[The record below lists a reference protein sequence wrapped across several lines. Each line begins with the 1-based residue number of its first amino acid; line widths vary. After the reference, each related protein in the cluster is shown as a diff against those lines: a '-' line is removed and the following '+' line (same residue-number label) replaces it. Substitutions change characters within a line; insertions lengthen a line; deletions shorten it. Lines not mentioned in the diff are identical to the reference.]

1 MTSVTDHLANMSR
14 DKAWSAVSV
23 EHTSAPDPM
32 TAIIQTPLRVSGLS
46 ANTSEGKVVARQT
59 VSTRNRVKSAGTLKS
74 AWEKKLKNEMST
86 CSNGK
91 KDGKMTYSKTF
102 FSNISSGGAWQPCGQ
117 NSATVAGSDLELHL
131 ATVAKVACPS
141 ALDELRDEVA
151 ARANSRYT
159 AAVSSGW
166 VEEDDHHSYW
176 KYCVVDEASRI
187 GTTAYFGGKKPQM
200 RTFRPVQLR
209 AGERSTI
216 RLVPLGKSGQQAKE
230 AISPTPA
237 AKPAPVAPWK
247 EETKREPELKL
258 LTIADRKKGGQMLSE
273 SKRHPGCHE
282 VTLAEGNDMPKRWL
296 VSLSEKVDAAVPFTD
311 KPPRFGMPSATTEEL
326 QRRCSQKAGK
336 NCTPILVT
344 AEGVCVAGAVGLPE
358 GMSCVCD
365 LLKAKGHTPVHRS
378 LPPHPGSSLVIAT
391 VRAALGLPQRKTV
404 ASPLVPAG
412 GLPTWTAAVPKSVA
426 TCQPTFVEDV
436 KRTIDAVRKRAGAL
450 EEYSRTIQGSFANV
464 FEGWLS
470 DADST
475 GPRATDEHASNAPFW
490 SFRAL
495 LNLANQLYAKPYVP
509 SLKLSD
515 SEAKAVKRV
524 LAEWPCELHFQ
535 SALSKDGMFV
545 PKQHQKGGC
554 RNQSCCFAHHNVL
567 AEDGSLKC
575 SSFGITVNG
584 IDMLRQYPMRR
595 LEGLKA
601 ALDRVKVKPTC
612 SIELS
617 MRDETDKVC
626 IRYQRPR
633 AGQEVHP
640 SLVVQ
645 PAERRTVITKA
656 PRQALPEMTA
666 AEKDAIKKVASPEQ
680 IFRTR
685 AIKLLKHPLRAP
697 YQAQVEAQL
706 GDAELEHFD
715 FASWVKYDLDESELD
730 TALLELDTAWEAE
743 KERREKTRYAKE
755 VAARRKA
762 DHEQEFQRARAA
774 RERRI
779 EA

>member
-1 MTSVTDHLANMSR
+1 
-14 DKAWSAVSV
+14 
-23 EHTSAPDPM
+23 
-32 TAIIQTPLRVSGLS
+32 
-46 ANTSEGKVVARQT
+46 
-59 VSTRNRVKSAGTLKS
+59 
-74 AWEKKLKNEMST
+74 
-86 CSNGK
+86 
-91 KDGKMTYSKTF
+91 
-102 FSNISSGGAWQPCGQ
+102 
-117 NSATVAGSDLELHL
+117 
-131 ATVAKVACPS
+131 
-141 ALDELRDEVA
+141 
-151 ARANSRYT
+151 
-159 AAVSSGW
+159 
-166 VEEDDHHSYW
+166 
-176 KYCVVDEASRI
+176 
-187 GTTAYFGGKKPQM
+187 
-200 RTFRPVQLR
+200 
-209 AGERSTI
+209 
-216 RLVPLGKSGQQAKE
+216 
-230 AISPTPA
+230 
-237 AKPAPVAPWK
+237 
-247 EETKREPELKL
+247 
-258 LTIADRKKGGQMLSE
+258 
-273 SKRHPGCHE
+273 
-282 VTLAEGNDMPKRWL
+282 MPKRWL

-450 EEYSRTIQGSFANV
+450 EEYLGTIQGSFANV

-584 IDMLRQYPMRR
+584 IAQLRFHLCLVGCAERVLEELYGSSSEDLLRR
-595 LEGLKA
+595 CYL
-601 ALDRVKVKPTC
+601 LDRVLLCC
-612 SIELS
+612 SHLGKCLAWRL
-617 MRDETDKVC
+617 RDD
-626 IRYQRPR
+626 RPAFCR
-633 AGQEVHP
+633 
-640 SLVVQ
+640 LDN
-645 PAERRTVITKA
+645 ERRVHFLACAWALVPDAHLVGLI
-656 PRQALPEMTA
+656 PHRQ
-666 AEKDAIKKVASPEQ
+666 
-680 IFRTR
+680 
-685 AIKLLKHPLRAP
+685 
-697 YQAQVEAQL
+697 
-706 GDAELEHFD
+706 FD
-715 FASWVKYDLDESELD
+715 
-730 TALLELDTAWEAE
+730 
-743 KERREKTRYAKE
+743 
-755 VAARRKA
+755 
-762 DHEQEFQRARAA
+762 
-774 RERRI
+774 
-779 EA
+779 